1 MAAASSN
8 GIASPNGVEQLI
20 SACENIEEKKLPTL
34 SWDVK
39 YNILKAMCDFIYQEI
54 RKQEEKTNTVIYNR
68 EMMIQ
73 DFIGHPIEWCRH
85 LPDTPFRSKKISY
98 YDAIKLSHGEE
109 NMEEEEEEILK
120 HKTIQMKHFMR
131 NLKRR
136 MPEKKERL
144 IRDLRF
150 NVKSSW
156 TIFL

>member
-1 MAAASSN
+1 MAASSN
-8 GIASPNGVEQLI
+8 GIASPNGVDRLI
-20 SACENIEEKKLPTL
+20 YACQNIEEKKRLPTL
-34 SWDVK
+34 SWNVK

-109 NMEEEEEEILK
+109 NMEEEEILK
-120 HKTIQMKHFMR
+120 HKTIQMKNFMR

-136 MPEKKERL
+136 MPEEKERL
-144 IRDLRF
+144 IRDLHF
-150 NVKSSW
+150 NVKSS
-156 TIFL
+156 

>member
-1 MAAASSN
+1 MAASSN
-8 GIASPNGVEQLI
+8 GIASPNGVERLI
-20 SACENIEEKKLPTL
+20 YACQNIEEKKRLPTL

-73 DFIGHPIEWCRH
+73 DFIGHPIEWCHH

-109 NMEEEEEEILK
+109 NIEDEEILK
-120 HKTIQMKHFMR
+120 HKTIQMKNFMK

-136 MPEKKERL
+136 MPEEKERL
-144 IRDLRF
+144 IRDLHF
-150 NVKSSW
+150 IVK
-156 TIFL
+156 